1 MGDLTCWATS
11 VYGSDS
17 LSGTYW
23 HLVNDLLSQL
33 EAHFGDAYDIEREL
47 GGGGMSRVVLARDTH
62 LDRRVVIKILPQ
74 TLAAGISTERFERE
88 IMLSAALQHPNIVPV
103 LSAGKIDG
111 LPYFVMPF
119 IDGESL
125 RARMIR
131 GPLSARETVSIL
143 KDVTR
148 ALAFAHGR
156 GVIHRDIK
164 PDNVL
169 LTTGGAAV
177 VTDFGVAKALS
188 ASMHSGGKAGY
199 KSMTGIGRSPGTPA
213 YMAPEQA
220 AADPATDHRAD
231 LYALGIVGYEM
242 LTGAPP
248 FQGRSPQ
255 ALLAAQMS
263 EKPAAVSSR
272 RYDVPKALADL
283 LMQCLEKD
291 PKRRPQSAAAMLRA
305 LEDPSVISG
314 VYAVPASSS
323 AKAWRSVIAAAGL
336 LAVVAAFMIWRT
348 SSAASDAPASA
359 PAAVAPPVAARSVAV
374 LALSSIGQDARTRAV
389 AEGLTSEVLNAVAGV
404 SGVRVASQA
413 ATRTAVDS
421 GASLVALGRSLGV
434 THVLEGT
441 VQRERQRVRVLLRL
455 VQVAN
460 DSTVWSSA
468 FNGSTDSTLAL
479 QDTIGRAVAA
489 AASQVR

>member
-1 MGDLTCWATS
+1 
-11 VYGSDS
+11 
-17 LSGTYW
+17 
-23 HLVNDLLSQL
+23 
-33 EAHFGDAYDIEREL
+33 
-47 GGGGMSRVVLARDTH
+47 
-62 LDRRVVIKILPQ
+62 
-74 TLAAGISTERFERE
+74 
-88 IMLSAALQHPNIVPV
+88 
-103 LSAGKIDG
+103 
-111 LPYFVMPF
+111 MPF

-199 KSMTGIGRSPGTPA
+199 KSMTGIGMSPGTPA

-263 EKPAAVSSR
+263 EKPAPVSSR
-272 RYDVPKALADL
+272 RYDVPKALAEL

-291 PKRRPQSAAAMLRA
+291 PNKRPQSAASMLRA
-305 LEDPSVISG
+305 LEDPSVVSG
-314 VYAVPASSS
+314 VFAVPASSS
-323 AKAWRSVIAAAGL
+323 AKAWRSVLIAAGL
-336 LAVVAAFMIWRT
+336 LVMVAAFMVWRT
-348 SSAASDAPASA
+348 TGSATDSTTGATGD
-359 PAAVAPPVAARSVAV
+359 SVAV
-374 LALSSIGQDARTRAV
+374 TAPRSLAVVPLSSVGGDARARDA

-404 SGVRVASQA
+404 SGLRVASQT
-413 ATRTAVDS
+413 ATRTVADS
-421 GASLVALGRSLGV
+421 GISLLALGRSLGV
-434 THVLEGT
+434 THVMEGT
-441 VQRERQRVRVLLRL
+441 VQRERTRLRVMLRML
-455 VQVAN
+455 QVSN
-460 DSTVWSSA
+460 DSTVWASS

-479 QDTIGRAVAA
+479 QDAVARAVAA
-489 AASQVR
+489 AAAQQVS

>member
-1 MGDLTCWATS
+1 
-11 VYGSDS
+11 
-17 LSGTYW
+17 
-23 HLVNDLLSQL
+23 
-33 EAHFGDAYDIEREL
+33 
-47 GGGGMSRVVLARDTH
+47 
-62 LDRRVVIKILPQ
+62 
-74 TLAAGISTERFERE
+74 
-88 IMLSAALQHPNIVPV
+88 MLSAALQHPNIVPV
-103 LSAGKIDG
+103 LSAGKVDG
-111 LPYFVMPF
+111 LPYFLMPF

-131 GPLSARETVSIL
+131 GPLSARETVNIL
-143 KDVTR
+143 KDITR

-188 ASMHSGGKAGY
+188 ASMHSGGKSGY
-199 KSMTGIGRSPGTPA
+199 KSMTGIGMSPGTPA

-248 FQGRSPQ
+248 FHGRSPQ

-263 EKPAAVSSR
+263 EKPASVSSR

-314 VYAVPASSS
+314 VFAVPASSS
-323 AKAWRSVIAAAGL
+323 TKAWRSVIVAAGL
-336 LAVVAAFMIWRT
+336 LAAVAAFMVWRT
-348 SSAASDAPASA
+348 TSAASDAAAPLPSDSVSA
-359 PAAVAPPVAARSVAV
+359 VVARSLAVVPLSGVGGDQRARVA
-374 LALSSIGQDARTRAV
+374 

-404 SGVRVASQA
+404 SGLRVASQA
-413 ATRTAVDS
+413 AIRTAADS
-421 GASLVALGRSLGV
+421 GASLLTLGRSLGV

-441 VQRERQRVRVLLRL
+441 VQRERQLLRVILRL
-455 VQVAN
+455 VRVAN
-460 DSTVWSSA
+460 DSTVWSSS

-479 QDTIGRAVAA
+479 QDAVARAVAA
-489 AASQVR
+489 AAAQLR

>member
-1 MGDLTCWATS
+1 MADLTIRPSA
-11 VYGSDS
+11 VYGSHS

-23 HLVNDLLSQL
+23 HLVNDLLAQL
-33 EAHFGDAYDIEREL
+33 ETHFGGAYEFEREL

-74 TLAAGISTERFERE
+74 SLTAGISTERFERE

-103 LSAGKIDG
+103 LSAGKVDG
-111 LPYFVMPF
+111 LPYFLMPF

-131 GPLSARETVSIL
+131 GPLSARETVNIL

-188 ASMHSGGKAGY
+188 ASLHSGGKSGY
-199 KSMTGIGRSPGTPA
+199 KSMTGIGMSPGTPA

-248 FQGRSPQ
+248 FHGRSPQ

-263 EKPAAVSSR
+263 EKPASVSSR

-291 PKRRPQSAAAMLRA
+291 PKRRPQSATAMLRA

-314 VYAVPASSS
+314 VFAVPASSS
-323 AKAWRSVIAAAGL
+323 AKAWRSVIGAAGL
-336 LAVVAAFMIWRT
+336 LAAVAAFMVWRT
-348 SSAASDAPASA
+348 TNAASDAAA
-359 PAAVAPPVAARSVAV
+359 PAPTDSVRAVVARSLAV
-374 LALSSIGQDARTRAV
+374 IPLSGIGNDQRARDA
-389 AEGLTSEVLNAVAGV
+389 AEGLTSEVLNAVTGV
-404 SGVRVASQA
+404 SGLRVASPA
-413 ATRTAVDS
+413 ATRTAADS
-421 GASLVALGRSLGV
+421 GASLIALGRSLGV
-434 THVLEGT
+434 THVLQGT
-441 VQRERQRVRVLLRL
+441 VQRERQQLRVILRL
-455 VQVAN
+455 VRVAN
-460 DSTVWSSA
+460 DSTVWSSS

-479 QDTIGRAVAA
+479 QDAVARAVASA
-489 AASQVR
+489 AAQAR